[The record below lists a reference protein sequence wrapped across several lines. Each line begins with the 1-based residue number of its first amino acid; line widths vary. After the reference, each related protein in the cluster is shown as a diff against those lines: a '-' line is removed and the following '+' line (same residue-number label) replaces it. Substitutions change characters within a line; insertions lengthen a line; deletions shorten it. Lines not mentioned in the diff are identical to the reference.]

1 MPLGAIGEYE
11 QWVRREQPSENARL
25 AVAVF
30 LIGVAERPWQA
41 PSSPI
46 EQLCERPV
54 FEVREAV
61 LDAPDGLVAL
71 WYRHTYT
78 TGLVDVLG
86 VMGPNRATED
96 QT

>member
-1 MPLGAIGEYE
+1 MLGAVGEYE
-11 QWVRREQPSENARL
+11 EWVRRELPAEDARL
-25 AVAVF
+25 AVAEF
-30 LIGVAERPWQA
+30 LIATAERPWQA

-61 LDAPDGLVAL
+61 LNAADGLIAI
-71 WYRHTYT
+71 WYRHTYA

-96 QT
+96 LT